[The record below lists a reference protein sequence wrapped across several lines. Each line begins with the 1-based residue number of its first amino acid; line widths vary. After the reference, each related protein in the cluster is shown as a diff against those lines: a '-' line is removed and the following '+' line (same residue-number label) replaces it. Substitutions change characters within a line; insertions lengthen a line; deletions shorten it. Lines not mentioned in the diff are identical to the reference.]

1 MTKLGGKG
9 LKDVGKSIEI
19 NIIDQKTKFEGSIEC
34 GCDIRI
40 DGNFKGTLDVKG
52 TLVLGKT
59 GEIDGTVT
67 AQNAIIYGVLSGNL
81 KVDENLSIGEKGQV
95 KGDLVSK
102 NLEIQKGAKIQAK
115 IKTNFATPKVETSK
129 KNLVINK

>member
-1 MTKLGGKG
+1 MTKLVGKG
-9 LKDVGKSIEI
+9 LKDVGKNIEI

-40 DGNFKGTLDVKG
+40 DGKFKGTLHVKG

-59 GEIDGTVT
+59 GEIDGSVT
-67 AQNAIIYGVLSGNL
+67 AQEAIIYGILFGNL
-81 KVDENLSIGEKGQV
+81 KVDETISIGEKGQI

-115 IKTNFATPKVETSK
+115 IQTNFTTPKVESSK
-129 KNLVINK
+129 KNLAINK